1 MKTKLNKLISETIS
15 GEWGEEDIRFQNV
28 NIIRAAN
35 FNNDGTI
42 DFSKLVERAIL
53 KDLKEGGIVKRI
65 VDEKKIES
73 KKLIDDDIIIE
84 KSGGGP
90 QTPVGRIVY
99 FINPDNKIYLCNNFT
114 QIIRVDKNKIHPK
127 YFFYGLQHLYDT
139 RRVLK
144 YQNQTTGLINL
155 KLERYLQEEIEVPNL
170 DIQLKIYTQLEII
183 QKLID
188 DRKKS
193 ILILENLQRS
203 EFFNL
208 FGDPVKNS
216 KKFKTISLSNS
227 IFKISSGFT
236 PNRNNSEYFNGNI
249 LWAKSTDVKGGV
261 IESTEETISEKAISE
276 TGAKV
281 FLKGSVLI
289 AMYGQGKTR
298 GRVALL
304 GANSACNQA
313 CAVVNSTKFSNKF
326 LFSLFNY
333 SYDYLR
339 SLSKG
344 GNRDNLSLTILK
356 RVKIINPII
365 ELQIKYE
372 KLFDEIYKQKQ
383 ELQQSLGLLEK
394 LFQSVLHN
402 SFNKNIQINET
413 PIFNELIKE
422 FGVDDL
428 KGNNDRLQNL
438 INLFDDNKF
447 NDIESYNDARNKL
460 FELMDEGVITQ
471 KFKNDKIELQIK

>member
-42 DFSKLVERAIL
+42 DYSKLVERAIL
-53 KDLKEGGIVKRI
+53 KDLKENGIVKRI
-65 VDEKKIES
+65 VDEKKIET
-73 KKLIDDDIIIE
+73 KKLIDEDIIIE

-99 FINPDNKIYLCNNFT
+99 FINPDNKTYLCNNFT
-114 QIIRVDKNKIHPK
+114 QIIRVDKNKIYPK

-139 RRVLK
+139 KRVLK

-155 KLERYLQEEIEVPNL
+155 KLERYLQEEIEVPSL

-193 ILILENLQRS
+193 ILILEKLQRS

-236 PNRNNSEYFNGNI
+236 PSRSNSDYFNGNI
-249 LWAKSTDVKGGV
+249 LWAKSTDVKGEI
-261 IESTEETISEKAISE
+261 IENTEETISEKAISE

-281 FLKGSVLI
+281 FLKGSVL
-289 AMYGQGKTR
+289 A
-298 GRVALL
+298 
-304 GANSACNQA
+304 SH
-313 CAVVNSTKFSNKF
+313 
-326 LFSLFNY
+326 
-333 SYDYLR
+333 LR
-339 SLSKG
+339 SSPRATVG
-344 GNRDNLSLTILK
+344 
-356 RVKIINPII
+356 
-365 ELQIKYE
+365 
-372 KLFDEIYKQKQ
+372 
-383 ELQQSLGLLEK
+383 
-394 LFQSVLHN
+394 
-402 SFNKNIQINET
+402 
-413 PIFNELIKE
+413 
-422 FGVDDL
+422 
-428 KGNNDRLQNL
+428 
-438 INLFDDNKF
+438 
-447 NDIESYNDARNKL
+447 
-460 FELMDEGVITQ
+460 
-471 KFKNDKIELQIK
+471 

>member
-1 MKTKLNKLISETIS
+1 M
-15 GEWGEEDIRFQNV
+15 G
-28 NIIRAAN
+28 
-35 FNNDGTI
+35 
-42 DFSKLVERAIL
+42 IL
-53 KDLKEGGIVKRI
+53 
-65 VDEKKIES
+65 
-73 KKLIDDDIIIE
+73 
-84 KSGGGP
+84 
-90 QTPVGRIVY
+90 
-99 FINPDNKIYLCNNFT
+99 
-114 QIIRVDKNKIHPK
+114 
-127 YFFYGLQHLYDT
+127 
-139 RRVLK
+139 
-144 YQNQTTGLINL
+144 
-155 KLERYLQEEIEVPNL
+155 
-170 DIQLKIYTQLEII
+170 LKIQ
-183 QKLID
+183 
-188 DRKKS
+188 
-193 ILILENLQRS
+193 
-203 EFFNL
+203 
-208 FGDPVKNS
+208 

-236 PNRNNSEYFNGNI
+236 PSRSNSDYFNGNI
-249 LWAKSTDVKGGV
+249 LWAKSTDVKGEI
-261 IESTEETISEKAISE
+261 IENTEETISEKAISE

-304 GANSACNQA
+304 GVNSACNQA
-313 CAVVNSTKFSNKF
+313 CAVINSTKFSNKF

-356 RVKIINPII
+356 RIKIINPII

-372 KLFDEIYKQKQ
+372 NLFDEIYKQKQ
-383 ELQQSLGLLEK
+383 ELQQSLELLEK

-402 SFNKNIQINET
+402 SFNENIQINET

-422 FGVDDL
+422 FNLVDL
-428 KGNNDRLQNL
+428 KSNNDRLQNL
-438 INLFDDNKF
+438 INLFNNNKF
-447 NDIESYNDARNKL
+447 NDVESYNDARNKL